1 MRCRTASCWQQPLRP
16 AAERAREYLKWGED
30 EVSFKCYFYHDR
42 MVCTNWNF
50 SEIVFLSKVQRSG
63 YSSGAVPSWG
73 FGSSCGHDACLA
85 QALDIM
91 SLDSALNMDRNG
103 VRPSCFLLRPT
114 VPKQL
119 ISFLDDL
126 NHGCCCIPCG
136 RITVQQCCNR
146 KPNRPIRFMLSN

>member
-1 MRCRTASCWQQPLRP
+1 
-16 AAERAREYLKWGED
+16 
-30 EVSFKCYFYHDR
+30 
-42 MVCTNWNF
+42 MVCTNWDF
-50 SEIVFLSKVQRSG
+50 SEIVFLSELRSG
-63 YSSGAVPSWG
+63 NSSGVVPSWG

-91 SLDSALNMDRNG
+91 SLDSALSMDRNGG

-126 NHGCCCIPCG
+126 NHF
-136 RITVQQCCNR
+136 
-146 KPNRPIRFMLSN
+146 KFK